1 LAKDLSQDVL
11 DRKLSMTHQWQSTE
25 MPSSPEPDRLA
36 SLTQKQRDV
45 LDLLVEFKT
54 SKEISRILNISPH
67 TVDQRVEA
75 AKAKLSAASRAELAL
90 MYRELLEL
98 TGSSD
103 MPSIRRTISE
113 RLTYETS
120 QVAEAIDEEQLLSR
134 VGPALAPPNVPEPSK
149 NTVPDNIED
158 EIRVVP
164 ELFDGRWG
172 TIARLATILAFTI
185 LICVAFL
192 GGLAI
197 FVQVSHLV
205 GVGGG

>member
-1 LAKDLSQDVL
+1 
-11 DRKLSMTHQWQSTE
+11 MTHQWQSTE

-75 AKAKLSAASRAELAL
+75 SKAKLGAASRSELAL
-90 MYRELLEL
+90 IYRELLEQAG
-98 TGSSD
+98 TSD
-103 MPSIRRTISE
+103 MPSIRRAISE

-120 QVAEAIDEEQLLSR
+120 QVAETDDAGHLPSR
-134 VGPALAPPNVPEPSK
+134 VGPALAPLKDPEPS
-149 NTVPDNIED
+149 NNAVPDNIEN

-172 TIARLATILAFTI
+172 TLARLVTILAITI
-185 LICVAFL
+185 LICIAFL

-205 GVGGG
+205 GVG